1 MDDQRI
7 RAPREGNGG
16 VRRRGFV
23 GLAAAAVAS
32 ALAGCSSTVSTVS
45 AANRPPDVPEDR
57 LQSGGWTQVD
67 DVTEDPAYEREVGPA
82 TFTASSRTLLY
93 EDTQLRTAIEDK
105 TLGQASAQFATFFA
119 TRVTFDPDVTSLP
132 AGAGRQQLLDQV
144 ESQSRAAF
152 RSRLEAAGLSPVERT
167 GTGTLDVAS
176 GESARLTDYEATY
189 AFEGF
194 SVGFG
199 DADIAIEG
207 GEIPV
212 AGHLAAWIA
221 NDSVL
226 VAGGA
231 YPAANFARKATQSPT
246 EAITV
251 TVNIDLGL
259 RPEAYREEL
268 FGLMRHVE

>member
-1 MDDQRI
+1 MDDQRV
-7 RAPREGNGG
+7 RAPRTGSGG

-23 GLAAAAVAS
+23 GLVAAAAAS

-45 AANRPPDVPEDR
+45 AAERPPRVPEDR
-57 LQSGGWTQVD
+57 LRSGGWTQID

-93 EDTQLRTAIEDK
+93 EDTALRTEIEEK
-105 TLGQASAQFATFFA
+105 TLGQASTQFATFFA
-119 TRVTFDPDVTSLP
+119 TRVTFDPDITSLP
-132 AGAGRQQLLDQV
+132 AGAGRRQLLDQV
-144 ESQSRAAF
+144 ESQSRDAF
-152 RSRLEAAGLSPVERT
+152 RSRLSEAGLSPVERT
-167 GTGTLDVAS
+167 GTGTLEVAS
-176 GESARLTDYEATY
+176 GASARLTDYEASYT
-189 AFEGF
+189 FEGF

-199 DADIAIEG
+199 DATIAIEG

-231 YPAANFARKATQSPT
+231 YPAANFAREATQSPT
-246 EAITV
+246 AAITV
-251 TVNIDLGL
+251 TVDIDLGL
-259 RPEAYREEL
+259 RPDAYREEL
-268 FGLMRHVE
+268 FGLMRRVE